1 MKPAATPSPSATAAQ
16 AGRLKTGATLKTGR
30 LHVHFPAMEAVVAV
44 SFPLA
49 SIVIVLFL
57 LWNDLLRRRRTS
69 RAPLFVR
76 AFLCVALGAVLIYN
90 WVTFRRL
97 QDLPVTFVLIAAII
111 AFVASVWFVY
121 RGIGGDRG
129 FISSAEEEP
138 LPKIFVSRS
147 EEQTEDE
154 RRRDHDE

>member
-1 MKPAATPSPSATAAQ
+1 
-16 AGRLKTGATLKTGR
+16 
-30 LHVHFPAMEAVVAV
+30 MEAVVAI

-49 SIVIVLFL
+49 SIVIVLFM

-69 RAPLFVR
+69 RAYLFAR
-76 AFLCVALGAVLIYN
+76 AFLCVALGAVLIFN

-97 QDLPVTFVLIAAII
+97 QDLPVTFVLIAAIA
-111 AFVASVWFVY
+111 AFLASIWFVY
-121 RGIGGDRG
+121 RGIRGDRG
-129 FISSAEEEP
+129 FIWSAEEEP

-154 RRRDHDE
+154 HRRDHDE